1 MNIEIFITLRLLIN
15 INNSMIF
22 LTFFDS
28 REKKSIFFD
37 VNIISTLHIY
47 TTRNV
52 ALLCTLQKP
61 SCKKKKKNLFKDFQK
76 NSILEI
82 QRSPLIA
89 PFNRATIATAPPIFT
104 EHFLRAASSSRH
116 AFLRVRGT
124 PCHEF
129 PAFEY
134 KT

>member
-1 MNIEIFITLRLLIN
+1 MSILFLRFIYILRATSPYYVPFKN
-15 INNSMIF
+15 
-22 LTFFDS
+22 
-28 REKKSIFFD
+28 
-37 VNIISTLHIY
+37 LH
-47 TTRNV
+47 
-52 ALLCTLQKP
+52 A
-61 SCKKKKKNLFKDFQK
+61 KKKKKNLFKDFQK

>member
-1 MNIEIFITLRLLIN
+1 
-15 INNSMIF
+15 MIF

-28 REKKSIFFD
+28 TGKKEYIFRCQYYFYA
-37 VNIISTLHIY
+37 SYIY
-47 TTRNV
+47 YAQRR
-52 ALLCTLQKP
+52 LIMYP
-61 SCKKKKKNLFKDFQK
+61 SKTFMQKKKKNLFKDFQK